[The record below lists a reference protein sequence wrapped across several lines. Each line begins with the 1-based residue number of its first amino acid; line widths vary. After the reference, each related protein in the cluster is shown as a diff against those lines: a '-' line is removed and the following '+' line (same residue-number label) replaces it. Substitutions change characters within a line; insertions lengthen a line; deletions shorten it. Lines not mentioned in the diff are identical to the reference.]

1 MCCQNS
7 CELVLK
13 DVCSFLTP
21 ADSWA
26 YAIPYRGIM
35 QEFLKLPEHTKEV
48 IEGLVEPATDIR
60 RNATG
65 TTGLSLAGLRPC
77 RLLHVP
83 RPTSRG

>member
-1 MCCQNS
+1 MCCQNF

-13 DVCSFLTP
+13 DVCSFLMP

-65 TTGLSLAGLRPC
+65 TTGLSLAGL
-77 RLLHVP
+77 
-83 RPTSRG
+83 